1 MHHATPNLRDKI
13 AAKLID
19 LFSDTKTKPTAEM
32 RRFMMAAEVGDEQKD
47 QDPTVNKL
55 CAMVAELLGKESA
68 VFLPSGT
75 MCNEIAIHVHCR
87 PGEEVICDETAHIVI
102 AEAGGPAALSGVMVN
117 PIRGTRGIYT
127 AEQLRATVRA
137 ESRYAPRS
145 RLVEVEQTSNL
156 GGGTVWPLKT
166 IQEVARTAREF
177 GLKLHMDG
185 ARLFNAVV
193 KSGVSAKTYAAPFD
207 TVWVDFTKGLGAPV
221 GAALAGSRDFI
232 REAWRYK
239 QQWGGAMR
247 QAGIIAAAGI
257 YALEHHVDRL
267 SVDHENAQRLAQGLA
282 NLRGIAI
289 DPTRVET
296 NLVFFDVKPEA
307 GWSAPDLVRAAKEQ
321 GVEIGAFGPTRIR
334 AVTHLDVSR
343 EEIDI
348 AISVIERLLKTSQR
362 AAAQ

>member
-1 MHHATPNLRDKI
+1 MT
-13 AAKLID
+13 AKLID

-47 QDPTVNKL
+47 EDPTVLKL
-55 CAMVAELLGKESA
+55 CRMVSELLGKESA
-68 VFLPSGT
+68 MFLPSGT

-117 PIRGTRGIYT
+117 PIRSTRGIYS
-127 AEQLRATVRA
+127 AEQLRAAVRSV
-137 ESRYAPRS
+137 SRYAPRS

-156 GGGTVWPLKT
+156 GGGSVWPLAA
-166 IQEVARTAREF
+166 IQDVAKTARSL

-193 KSGVSAKTYAAPFD
+193 ASGVPASAYAEPFD

-221 GAALAGSRDFI
+221 GAALAGSREFI
-232 REAWRYK
+232 REAWRFK

-257 YALEHHVDRL
+257 YALEHHVERL
-267 SVDHENAQRLAQGLA
+267 RVDHENAQRLARGLA
-282 NLRGIAI
+282 NLRGIDL
-289 DPTRVET
+289 DPREVET
-296 NLVFFDVKPEA
+296 NLVFFSLTPES
-307 GWSAPDLVRAAKEQ
+307 GWTAPDLARAVREQ
-321 GVEIGAFGPTRIR
+321 GIEVGAFGPNLIR

-343 EEIDI
+343 EDVDR
-348 AISVIERLLKTSQR
+348 ALTVFDRVLGNPRQ

>member
-1 MHHATPNLRDKI
+1 MTDKR
-13 AAKLID
+13 ID
-19 LFSDTKTKPTAEM
+19 LYSDTKTKPTPEM

-47 QDPTVNKL
+47 EDPTVLRL

-68 VFLPSGT
+68 MFLPSGT

-117 PIRGTRGIYT
+117 PIRGKRGIYT
-127 AEQLRATVRA
+127 GEQLRAAVRT

-156 GGGTVWPLKT
+156 GGGSVWPLAT
-166 IQEVARTAREF
+166 IQDVAKTARSL

-193 KSGVSAKTYAAPFD
+193 ASGVPAAAYAEPFD

-232 REAWRYK
+232 REAWRFK

-257 YALEHHVDRL
+257 YALEHHVERL
-267 SVDHENAQRLAQGLA
+267 RIDHENAQRLAQGLA
-282 NLRGIAI
+282 GLRGIDI
-289 DPTRVET
+289 DPKGVET
-296 NLVFFDVKPEA
+296 NLVFFQVTPES
-307 GWSAPDLVRAAKEQ
+307 GWTAPDLARELREHGIEV
-321 GVEIGAFGPTRIR
+321 GAFGPTLIR

-343 EEIDI
+343 ED
-348 AISVIERLLKTSQR
+348 IERALAVFERVLRNPRS

>member
-1 MHHATPNLRDKI
+1 MP
-13 AAKLID
+13 AKVID
-19 LFSDTKTKPTAEM
+19 LFSDTKTKPTADM

-47 QDPTVNKL
+47 QDPTVRKL
-55 CAMVAELLGKESA
+55 CEMVAALLGKESA

-87 PGEEVICDETAHIVI
+87 PGEEVICDATSHIII

-117 PIRGTRGIYT
+117 PIRGTHGIYT
-127 AEQLRATVRA
+127 ADQLRAAVRA

-156 GGGTVWPLKT
+156 GGGSVWPLET
-166 IQEVARTAREF
+166 IHEVAKTAREL

-193 KSGVSAKTYAAPFD
+193 KSGISARSYAEPFD
-207 TVWVDFTKGLGAPV
+207 TAWVDFTKGLGAPV

-232 REAWRYK
+232 HEAWRLK
-239 QQWGGAMR
+239 QRWGGAMR

-257 YALEHHVDRL
+257 YALEHHVERL

-282 NLRGIAI
+282 NLRGVDI
-289 DPTRVET
+289 DPKRVET
-296 NLVFFDVKPEA
+296 NLVFFHLKPEA
-307 GWSAPDLVRAAKEQ
+307 GWTAPDFAQAVRAQ
-321 GVEIGAFGPTRIR
+321 GVEIGAFGPTFMR

-343 EEIDI
+343 DDIDQALTI
-348 AISVIERLLKTSQR
+348 FERVLKNPHR

>member
-1 MHHATPNLRDKI
+1 MP
-13 AAKLID
+13 AKLID
-19 LFSDTKTKPTAEM
+19 LFSDTKTKPTQEM

-47 QDPTVNKL
+47 QDPTVRKL
-55 CAMVAELLGKESA
+55 CEKVAELLGKESA

-87 PGEEVICDETAHIVI
+87 PGEEVICDETSHIII

-127 AEQLRATVRA
+127 PDQLRAAVRP
-137 ESRYAPRS
+137 ESRYTPRS

-166 IQEVARTAREF
+166 IQDVARTAREL

-193 KSGVSAKTYAAPFD
+193 KSGVAAKAYAEPFD
-207 TVWVDFTKGLGAPV
+207 TAWIDFTKGLGAPV

-232 REAWRYK
+232 GEAWRLK
-239 QQWGGAMR
+239 QRWGGAMR
-247 QAGIIAAAGI
+247 QAGIIAAAGL
-257 YALEHHVDRL
+257 YALEHHVERL
-267 SVDHENAQRLAQGLA
+267 SVDHDNAQRLAQGLA
-282 NLRGIAI
+282 NLRGTDI
-289 DPTRVET
+289 DPKRVET
-296 NLVFFDVKPEA
+296 NLVFFHLKPES
-307 GWSAPDLVRAAKEQ
+307 GWSAPGFAQAVREH
-321 GVEIGAFGPTRIR
+321 GVEIGAFGPTLIR

-343 EEIDI
+343 EDIDAAL
-348 AISVIERLLKTSQR
+348 AIFERVLRSPSR
-362 AAAQ
+362 AAAAQ

>member
-1 MHHATPNLRDKI
+1 MAEKR
-13 AAKLID
+13 ID

-47 QDPTVNKL
+47 EDPTVLKL
-55 CAMVAELLGKESA
+55 CAMVSELLGKESA
-68 VFLPSGT
+68 MFLPSGT

-145 RLVEVEQTSNL
+145 RMVEVEQTSNL
-156 GGGTVWPLKT
+156 GGGSVWPLKT
-166 IQEVARTAREF
+166 IQEVAKTAREF

-193 KSGVSAKTYAAPFD
+193 KSGVSAKAYAEPFD
-207 TVWVDFTKGLGAPV
+207 TAWVDFTKGLGAPV
-221 GAALAGSRDFI
+221 GAVLAGPRDFI
-232 REAWRYK
+232 REGWRFK

-257 YALEHHVDRL
+257 YALEHHVERL
-267 SVDHENAQRLAQGLA
+267 SIDHENAQRLAQGLA
-282 NLRGIAI
+282 NLRGIDL
-289 DPTRVET
+289 DPKQVET
-296 NLVFFDVKPEA
+296 NLVFFRLKPES
-307 GWSAPDLVRAAKEQ
+307 GWSAPDLARAVKEQ
-321 GVEIGAFGPTRIR
+321 GIEIGAFGPTLIR

-343 EEIDI
+343 EDIDT
-348 AISVIERLLKTSQR
+348 ALGVIERILKNLHR

>member
-1 MHHATPNLRDKI
+1 M

-47 QDPTVNKL
+47 QDPTVRKL
-55 CAMVAELLGKESA
+55 CEMVADLLGKESA

-87 PGEEVICDETAHIVI
+87 PGEEVICDETSHIII
-102 AEAGGPAALSGVMVN
+102 AEAGGPAALSGVMVH
-117 PIRGTRGIYT
+117 PIRGTHGIYT

-166 IQEVARTAREF
+166 IQEVAKTAREF

-193 KSGVSAKTYAAPFD
+193 KSGVSAKSFAEPFD
-207 TVWVDFTKGLGAPV
+207 TAWVDFTKGLGAPV

-232 REAWRYK
+232 HEAWRLK
-239 QQWGGAMR
+239 QRWGGAMR

-257 YALEHHVDRL
+257 YALEHHVERL

-282 NLRGIAI
+282 NLRGVDI
-289 DPTRVET
+289 DPKRVET
-296 NLVFFDVKPEA
+296 NLVFFHLKPTS
-307 GWSAPDLVRAAKEQ
+307 GWTAPDFAQAVKEQ
-321 GVEIGAFGPTRIR
+321 GVEIGAFGPTFMR

-343 EEIDI
+343 EDIDQAL
-348 AISVIERLLKTSQR
+348 AIFERVLMNPNR